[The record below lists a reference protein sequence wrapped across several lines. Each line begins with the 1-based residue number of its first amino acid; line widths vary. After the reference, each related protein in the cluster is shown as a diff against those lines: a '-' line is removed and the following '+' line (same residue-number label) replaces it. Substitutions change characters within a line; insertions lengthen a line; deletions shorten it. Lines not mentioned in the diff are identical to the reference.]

1 MPKLVYFVA
10 YFSISVPAVVY
21 RGGKMD
27 IIEVL

>member
-1 MPKLVYFVA
+1 MLYFVA